1 MSHSMGDIVAI
12 KRTNG
17 SISTA
22 KIIEMP
28 VHYVQ
33 DGNTGVVI
41 AKTDDKPVGTRVKG
55 TKNIGYT
62 AAPVYKVQI
71 LNDDLKTPTDQVK
84 IVTKHTIV
92 ASMEPHL
99 RGWKLLKMKSELP
112 PELQY
117 MVNLRDLEDVDVPT
131 LKLYMNKYKTNPEL
145 LKNFKKKM
153 NSIIRRN
160 YGRGAL
166 HDFHGGAHPE
176 WIMNAF
182 IYNPIEN
189 KYFKFLRIDGNQV
202 TVRLWNAITRN
213 FDDPMHMR
221 LDDFLRIEIPDR
233 TVHQMRTTAMIGEI
247 YGILPEWNEHD
258 LDERD
263 IYLAHLMEVF
273 KKKPSGEPS
282 SEFFSVPIEA
292 VSASSLRRVSNSHAG
307 GSRKRKNTK
316 STNKRRICSKSKK
329 H

>member
-1 MSHSMGDIVAI
+1 
-12 KRTNG
+12 
-17 SISTA
+17 
-22 KIIEMP
+22 
-28 VHYVQ
+28 
-33 DGNTGVVI
+33 
-41 AKTDDKPVGTRVKG
+41 
-55 TKNIGYT
+55 
-62 AAPVYKVQI
+62 
-71 LNDDLKTPTDQVK
+71 
-84 IVTKHTIV
+84 
-92 ASMEPHL
+92 
-99 RGWKLLKMKSELP
+99 
-112 PELQY
+112 

-131 LKLYMNKYKTNPEL
+131 LKLYMNKYKTNTEL

-189 KYFKFLRIDGNQV
+189 KYFKLLRIDGNQV
-202 TVRLWNAITRN
+202 TVRMWNDTTRN

-292 VSASSLRRVSNSHAG
+292 VSASSLRKVSSSHAG
-307 GSRKRKNTK
+307 GSRKNMK
-316 STNKRRICSKSKK
+316 STRKHRMYKKSKKSSKSKK